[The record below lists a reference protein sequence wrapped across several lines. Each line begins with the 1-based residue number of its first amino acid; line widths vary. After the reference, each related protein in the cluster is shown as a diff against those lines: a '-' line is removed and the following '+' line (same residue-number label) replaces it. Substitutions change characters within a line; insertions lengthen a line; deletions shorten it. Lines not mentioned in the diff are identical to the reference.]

1 MNVCLALFLGL
12 CVSLSYTYEN
22 VRMTPRLTQ
31 LNPGHGTFA
40 LPKEQPN
47 AMFYLDTPD
56 SLYIGGDEVLYHYN
70 FSTWKEYSMNAKKDR
85 CYEKAFCK
93 NFVTYVTRYNG
104 YLMACG
110 TNAYSPACWRLVGE
124 SFEKISASWA
134 EQLSPRYPGFNYN
147 ILKTGSEIYSTIP
160 KQSNNPAS
168 TMKATFRRL
177 YGKEPFRFT
186 GGNLLKNPLFVKS
199 LVVEGE
205 QEMENRIFLFF
216 MDDNSERRTT
226 DKRVPMIARM
236 CKEEKG
242 SEKPDDRNMF
252 STALKSRLLCGNPEG
267 QYYNFLQD
275 IYFLQSQD
283 LVYGLFTNPWNHSA
297 VCSYKT
303 EDIELVFN
311 TSDLFESTKK
321 DLKIRPGQCRS
332 ELTPQETAEEA
343 KNHPE
348 LVDWIWP
355 SRNRTVFQ
363 TLAYYRKLVVDEITA
378 VNKEIYR
385 VIIVATDNG
394 TLHKIVEQVDGP
406 MNVLEIEPFN
416 KTSKILYLD
425 LDLSNRE
432 QRVLYVG
439 SAYEFSKIRLDDC
452 RAYNKSCTDCVLS
465 KDPYCGWYGGEC
477 QSILNN
483 RTNSFPNLTL
493 DDCELKSETLPQK
506 GSLSPRP
513 KENKVLPRSVYYV
526 TCPAESKQATYWW
539 TYGDNLKESCT
550 PQNGKCDLLFDNIKA
565 PGEYRCMEEEGA
577 KQRMVTEYK
586 FTVENSSWRMRNS
599 WLVALVIPVCITLYS
614 HMTPPARS

>member
-22 VRMTPRLTQ
+22 VRMKPRLTQ
-31 LNPGHGTFA
+31 LNPGDCTFA
-40 LPKEQPN
+40 LPSEQQN

-56 SLYIGGDEVLYHYN
+56 SLYIGGKDVLYHYN
-70 FSTWKEYSMNAKKDR
+70 FSTWKEYPMNAEKK
-85 CYEKAFCK
+85 CNEKAFCG

-104 YLMACG
+104 DLMACG
-110 TNAYSPACWRLVGE
+110 TNAYSPACWKLNGE
-124 SFEKISASWA
+124 KFEKIRSSWA

-147 ILKTGSEIYSTIP
+147 ILKTGNEIYSTIP
-160 KQSNNPAS
+160 KQSNNPAN

-177 YGKEPFRFT
+177 LGKESLRFT

-199 LVVEGE
+199 LVVAGE

-216 MDDNSERRTT
+216 MDDNSERRTI

-252 STALKSRLLCGNPEG
+252 STALKSRLICGNSEG

-283 LVYGLFTNPWNHSA
+283 LFYGLFTNPWNHSA
-297 VCSYKT
+297 VCSYKI
-303 EDIELVFN
+303 EDIELVFH

-332 ELTPQETAEEA
+332 ELTPPETAEEV

-355 SRNRTVFQ
+355 SRNQTVFQ
-363 TLAYYRKLVVDEITA
+363 TSDYYRKLVVDEIT
-378 VNKEIYR
+378 VNKTISR

-394 TLHKIVEQVDGP
+394 TLHKVVEQVDGA
-406 MNVLEIEPFN
+406 MNVLEIRPFN
-416 KTSKILYLD
+416 KMSKILYLD

-439 SAYEFSKIRLDDC
+439 SAHEFSKIRLDDC
-452 RAYNKSCTDCVLS
+452 RLYNKSCLDCVLS
-465 KDPYCGWYGGEC
+465 KDPYCGWYEGEC

-483 RTNSFPNLTL
+483 RTNPLEDLTL
-493 DDCELKSETLPQK
+493 ETLCEQKSETLAQR
-506 GSLSPRP
+506 GSLSPRSN
-513 KENKVLPRSVYYV
+513 ENKVLPPSVYYL

-550 PQNGKCDLLFDNIKA
+550 PHNGKCDLLFDNIIA
-565 PGEYRCMEEEGA
+565 PGEYRCMEEEGT
-577 KQRMVTEYK
+577 KQRMLSEYK
-586 FTVENSSWRMRNS
+586 FTLENSSSRMRNS

-614 HMTPPARS
+614 HLTPPARS